1 MDKKIAIS
9 LNDNKEYRFVIE
21 SDGSYFVLAP
31 KRKTRGWRYSPTQFF
46 NYYKIKE
53 IKAGLSENDKWK
65 KRLKKAIALCK
76 QNDLWHNLQEIWE
89 NLYNYVSL
97 EEKRR
102 IYEEYWACDRY
113 DKEKGEQNYMDFVSS
128 VKSKYPFMIKADNN
142 GKEHII
148 TDYIWELSECT
159 LKSMYFGKWDN
170 TTIKDNIRRALA
182 EKRKHSESVTVS
194 YDVSFEYNPDLK
206 KAWYSE
212 EYRNCGNGHYYLAL
226 SENTAVFA
234 END

>member
-1 MDKKIAIS
+1 
-9 LNDNKEYRFVIE
+9 
-21 SDGSYFVLAP
+21 
-31 KRKTRGWRYSPTQFF
+31 
-46 NYYKIKE
+46 
-53 IKAGLSENDKWK
+53 
-65 KRLKKAIALCK
+65 
-76 QNDLWHNLQEIWE
+76 
-89 NLYNYVSL
+89 
-97 EEKRR
+97 
-102 IYEEYWACDRY
+102 
-113 DKEKGEQNYMDFVSS
+113 MDFVSS
-128 VKSKYPFMIKADNN
+128 VKAKYPFMIRADEN

-148 TDYIWELSECT
+148 TDYIWELSDCT

-182 EKRKHSESVTVS
+182 EKKKHSESVTVN
-194 YDVSFEYNPDLK
+194 YDVSFEYNPELK

>member
-1 MDKKIAIS
+1 MDKQIAIN
-9 LNDNKEYRFVIE
+9 LHDNKEYRFVIE

-53 IKAGLSENDKWK
+53 VKTGLTENDKWK
-65 KRLKKAIALCK
+65 KRLKKAISLCK

-97 EEKRR
+97 EEKCR

-113 DKEKGEQNYMDFVSS
+113 NKEKGEQNYMDFVSS
-128 VKSKYPFMIKADNN
+128 VKAKYPFMIKADEN

-148 TDYIWELSECT
+148 TDYIWELSDCT

-170 TTIKDNIRRALA
+170 AIIKDNIRRALA

-194 YDVSFEYNPDLK
+194 YDVSFEYNPELK

>member
-53 IKAGLSENDKWK
+53 TKTGLTENDKWK

-89 NLYNYVSL
+89 NLYNHVSL

-128 VKSKYPFMIKADNN
+128 VKSKYPFMIKTDDN

-194 YDVSFEYNPDLK
+194 YDVSFEYNPELK

>member
-1 MDKKIAIS
+1 MDKKIAIN

-53 IKAGLSENDKWK
+53 TKTGLSENDKWK

-89 NLYNYVSL
+89 NLYKYVSY

-102 IYEEYWACDRY
+102 IYDEYWACDRY

-128 VKSKYPFMIKADNN
+128 VKAKYPFMIKADEN

-170 TTIKDNIRRALA
+170 ATIKDNIRRALT
-182 EKRKHSESVTVS
+182 EKKKHSESVTVS
-194 YDVSFEYNPDLK
+194 YDVSFEYNPELK

>member
-1 MDKKIAIS
+1 MDKKIAIN
-9 LNDNKEYRFVIE
+9 LHDNKEYRFVIE

-53 IKAGLSENDKWK
+53 TKTGLTENDKWK

-89 NLYNYVSL
+89 NLYNHVSL

-128 VKSKYPFMIKADNN
+128 VKSKYPLMIKADNN

-194 YDVSFEYNPDLK
+194 YDVSFEYNPELK

>member
-1 MDKKIAIS
+1 MDKKIAIN
-9 LNDNKEYRFVIE
+9 LHDNKEYRFVIE

-53 IKAGLSENDKWK
+53 TKTGLTENDKWK

-113 DKEKGEQNYMDFVSS
+113 NKEIGEQNYMDFVSS
-128 VKSKYPFMIKADNN
+128 VKAKYPFMIKADEN

-170 TTIKDNIRRALA
+170 AIIKDNIRRALA
-182 EKRKHSESVTVS
+182 EKKKHSESVTVS
-194 YDVSFEYNPDLK
+194 YDVSFEYNPELK

-212 EYRNCGNGHYYLAL
+212 EYRNCSNGHYYLAL

>member
-1 MDKKIAIS
+1 MDKQIAIN
-9 LNDNKEYRFVIE
+9 LHDNKEYRFVIE

-53 IKAGLSENDKWK
+53 TKTGLTENDKWK

-89 NLYNYVSL
+89 NLYNHVSL

-102 IYEEYWACDRY
+102 IYEDYWACDRY
-113 DKEKGEQNYMDFVSS
+113 NKEKGEQNYMDFVSS
-128 VKSKYPFMIKADNN
+128 VKAKYPFMIKADEN

-148 TDYIWELSECT
+148 TDYIWELSDCT

-170 TTIKDNIRRALA
+170 AIIKDNIRRALA
-182 EKRKHSESVTVS
+182 EKRKHSESVTIS
-194 YDVSFEYNPDLK
+194 YDVSFEYNPDIK

-226 SENTAVFA
+226 SENAAVFA

>member
-1 MDKKIAIS
+1 MDKKIAIN
-9 LNDNKEYRFVIE
+9 LQDNKEYRFVIE

-53 IKAGLSENDKWK
+53 TKTGLTENDKWK

-89 NLYNYVSL
+89 NLYNNVSL

-113 DKEKGEQNYMDFVSS
+113 DKEKGEQNYTDFVSS
-128 VKSKYPFMIKADNN
+128 VKAKYPFMIKADDN

-170 TTIKDNIRRALA
+170 TAIKDNIRRALA

-194 YDVSFEYNPDLK
+194 YDVSFEYNPELK

>member
-1 MDKKIAIS
+1 MDKKIAIN

-53 IKAGLSENDKWK
+53 TKTGLSENDKWK

-76 QNDLWHNLQEIWE
+76 QNDLWHNLQVIWE
-89 NLYNYVSL
+89 NLYNYVSY

-102 IYEEYWACDRY
+102 IYDEYWACDRY

-128 VKSKYPFMIKADNN
+128 VKAKYPFMIKADEN

-148 TDYIWELSECT
+148 TDYIWELSECS

-170 TTIKDNIRRALA
+170 ATIKDNIRRALT
-182 EKRKHSESVTVS
+182 EKKKHSESITVS
-194 YDVSFEYNPDLK
+194 YDVSFEYNPDIK

>member
-1 MDKKIAIS
+1 MDKKVAIN

-53 IKAGLSENDKWK
+53 TKTGLTENDKWK
-65 KRLKKAIALCK
+65 KRIKKAIALCK

-89 NLYNYVSL
+89 NLYNYVSY

-102 IYEEYWACDRY
+102 IYDEYWACDRY
-113 DKEKGEQNYMDFVSS
+113 NKENGEQNYMDFVSR
-128 VKSKYPFMIKADNN
+128 VKAKYPFMIKADEH

-148 TDYIWELSECT
+148 TDYIWELSECS

-170 TTIKDNIRRALA
+170 ATIKDNIRRALI
-182 EKRKHSESVTVS
+182 EKKKHSESVTVS
-194 YDVSFEYNPDLK
+194 YDVSFEYNPDIK

>member
-1 MDKKIAIS
+1 MDKKIAIN
-9 LNDNKEYRFVIE
+9 LHDNKEYRFVIE

-53 IKAGLSENDKWK
+53 TKTGLTENDKWK

-76 QNDLWHNLQEIWE
+76 QNDLWHNLQVIWE
-89 NLYNYVSL
+89 NLYNYVSY

-102 IYEEYWACDRY
+102 IYDEYWACDRY
-113 DKEKGEQNYMDFVSS
+113 NKEKGEQNYMDFVSS
-128 VKSKYPFMIKADNN
+128 VKAKYPFMIKADEN

-148 TDYIWELSECT
+148 TDYIWELSECS

-170 TTIKDNIRRALA
+170 ATIKDNIRRALI
-182 EKRKHSESVTVS
+182 EKKKHSESVTVS
-194 YDVSFEYNPDLK
+194 YDVSFEYNPDIK

>member
-1 MDKKIAIS
+1 MDKKIAIN
-9 LNDNKEYRFVIE
+9 LHDNKEYRFVIE

-53 IKAGLSENDKWK
+53 TKTGLTENDKWK

-89 NLYNYVSL
+89 NLYNNVSL

-113 DKEKGEQNYMDFVSS
+113 DKEKGEQNYMAFISS
-128 VKSKYPFMIKADNN
+128 VKAKYPFMIKADDN

-182 EKRKHSESVTVS
+182 EKRKHSESITVS
-194 YDVSFEYNPDLK
+194 YDVSFEYNPELK

>member
-1 MDKKIAIS
+1 MDKKIAIN
-9 LNDNKEYRFVIE
+9 LHDNKEYRFVIE

-31 KRKTRGWRYSPTQFF
+31 KRKTRGWRYSSTQFF
-46 NYYKIKE
+46 NYYRIKE
-53 IKAGLSENDKWK
+53 IKSTVTENDKWK
-65 KRLKKAIALCK
+65 KRLKKAISLCK

-128 VKSKYPFMIKADNN
+128 VKAKYPFMIRADEN

-148 TDYIWELSECT
+148 TDYIWELSDCT

-170 TTIKDNIRRALA
+170 ATIKDNIRRALA

-194 YDVSFEYNPDLK
+194 YDVSFEYNPELK